1 MKIFIVDWV
10 INLHL
15 THMLKTILYS
25 LCLGSKHNAW
35 IKQSSIHYI
44 YKISYGT
51 DPVKLIPD
59 KCGDAVIL
67 SPNTGPSAGIKLTT
81 PGGTPASVMIS

>member
-1 MKIFIVDWV
+1 MSYKFTFNFYVKNNTIFV
-10 INLHL
+10 
-15 THMLKTILYS
+15 
-25 LCLGSKHNAW
+25 CLDNKHNAW
-35 IKQSSIHYI
+35 IKHSSIHFI
-44 YKISYGT
+44 NNISYGT

-59 KCGDAVIL
+59 KCGDAVIV